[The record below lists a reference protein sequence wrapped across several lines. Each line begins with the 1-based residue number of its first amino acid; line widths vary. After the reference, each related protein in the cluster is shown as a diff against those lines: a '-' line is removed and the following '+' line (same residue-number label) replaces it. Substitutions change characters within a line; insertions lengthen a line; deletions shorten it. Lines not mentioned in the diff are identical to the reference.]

1 MTPINRRQTLLRT
14 FGAMAA
20 VAGAPFARAAGMGAV
35 AGRTY
40 EITHTEAEWKA
51 RLTSDEYLILREGA
65 TERAHT
71 SALADETA
79 SGIYHCAG
87 CNLPLYFS
95 EKKFY
100 SPTGWPSFWAPIPQA
115 IDEVRDDSL
124 GMLRTGISC
133 QRCGS
138 HIGHVFNDGPQPTGL
153 RYCMNGLS
161 LKFERTA

>member
-1 MTPINRRQTLLRT
+1 MHNLNRRQTLLGT
-14 FGAMAA
+14 FAA
-20 VAGAPFARAAGMGAV
+20 VAAVIGGRFAQAATPEGE
-35 AGRTY
+35 GRVY
-40 EITHTEAEWKA
+40 EVTHTSAEWKA

-79 SGIYHCAG
+79 SGIYRCAG
-87 CNLPLYFS
+87 CNFPLYFS
-95 EKKFY
+95 EKKFH

-115 IDEVRDDSL
+115 VDEVRDDSL

-133 QRCGS
+133 HRCGS

-153 RYCMNGLS
+153 RYCMNGLA
-161 LKFERTA
+161 LKLERTA